1 VGNMPKSANQ
11 KLKLLYL
18 IKLFNEKTDDEH
30 HITMTEITDY
40 LADKDITAE
49 RKAIYSDIEALRC
62 FGYDIRGEKVG
73 ASYQY
78 YLAEREFELLELK
91 LLIDVVQSSKSVS
104 EEKSR
109 DLIRKLE
116 HFTSDY
122 NARNLHKRV
131 IVKNRV
137 KSINEKIYY
146 TMDAV
151 DEAINTDKRISFDY
165 FQWNLKKELVPRK
178 NKRKENISPWA
189 FIWDNECYYML
200 GYDSSV
206 GKLKH
211 YRLDKMAAVAI
222 NPEGER
228 DGKELFG
235 KIDLALYSKEHF
247 SMFGGDICTVKLEC
261 KNTAANY
268 IIDKFGTDI
277 MLVPKDDQYF
287 TVNVDVVP
295 SKMFFGWIIGLGSD
309 VRIISPKSVRKELRE
324 KLKEA
329 AKNYQ

>member
-1 VGNMPKSANQ
+1 MSKSANQ

-18 IKLFNEKTDDEH
+18 IKLFKEHTDEEH
-30 HITMTEITDY
+30 HITMTDITDY
-40 LADKDITAE
+40 LAENDISAE
-49 RKAIYSDIEALRC
+49 RKAIYDDIDSLRQ

-73 ASYQY
+73 SGYHY
-78 YLAEREFELLELK
+78 YMAEREFELLELR

-109 DLIRKLE
+109 ELISKLE
-116 HFTSDY
+116 HFTSNY
-122 NARNLHKRV
+122 NAKNLHKRV

-151 DEAINTDKRISFDY
+151 DEAINTNRQISFEY
-165 FQWNLKKELVPRK
+165 LQWNTKKELVLRK
-178 NKRKENISPWA
+178 NKRKEGISPWA
-189 FIWDNECYYML
+189 LIWDNECYYML
-200 GYDSSV
+200 AYDESV
-206 GKLKH
+206 GRLKH
-211 YRLDKMAAVAI
+211 YRLDKMASVAVCEA
-222 NPEGER
+222 ER
-228 DGKELFG
+228 AGKELFE
-235 KIDLALYSKEHF
+235 KIDLAIYSKEHF

-309 VRIISPKSVRKELRE
+309 VRIVSPKSVRKELRE

-329 AKNYQ
+329 AKNYR